1 MHRGRRWAK
10 AISHPNVEKGDLP
23 GDSVVKNLPSNAG
36 DTSLILGQESKSH
49 MPRAMK
55 PTHCN

>member
-10 AISHPNVEKGDLP
+10 AISHQDVEKGDLP
-23 GDSVVKNLPSNAG
+23 GGSVVKNLPSNAR